1 MVIEDLKNIRGKI
14 APGDIYMVAKD
25 LMKPEDIDHYAT
37 DLYLRKTPESDALRD
52 KFEFPGLVLMFK
64 SNIEPYDLWYE
75 YPFCYIPEAVR
86 EEEENETT
94 D

>member
-14 APGDIYMVAKD
+14 EPGEIYKVAAA

-37 DLYLRKTPESDALRD
+37 DLYLRKTPESDALRE
-52 KFEFPGLVLMFK
+52 KFEYPGLVLVFR

-75 YPFCYIPEAVR
+75 YPFCYIPETAR
-86 EEEENETT
+86 KDGEHEA